1 MTKIYESC
9 QYLALGLLVG
19 YFGLYALDWMKSW
32 KSEKSSEKPKERQK
46 QTNHVQKVFNLI

>member
-1 MTKIYESC
+1 MTKIYESR

-19 YFGLYALDWMKSW
+19 YFGLYTLDWMKSW

-46 QTNHVQKVFNLI
+46 QTNHV